1 MDPCYQRRYDV
12 CLIACLTYHIYY
24 LMQAILC
31 IYIHVF
37 PLKKSV
43 LVAALVSV
51 VQQLKPGQGKAKVG
65 RAFAYAEVRESKRMR
80 L

>member
-1 MDPCYQRRYDV
+1 MLNCMFDIPHLLSY
-12 CLIACLTYHIYY
+12 ASNS
-24 LMQAILC
+24 
-31 IYIHVF
+31 YIHVF

-65 RAFAYAEVRESKRMR
+65 HAFAYAEVRESKRMW